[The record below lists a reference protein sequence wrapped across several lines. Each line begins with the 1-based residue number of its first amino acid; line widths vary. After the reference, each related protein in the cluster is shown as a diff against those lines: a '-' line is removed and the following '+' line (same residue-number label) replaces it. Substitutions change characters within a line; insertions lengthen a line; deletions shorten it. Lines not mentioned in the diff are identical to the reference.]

1 MTKPNKQRA
10 GLQKKVSSVFKGVS
24 IPGGKRPG
32 EHSHMYA
39 PDPNAVSP
47 NTMPD
52 DSRTLPV
59 SEDEKVP
66 QPELSANE
74 TSRQSTAAPA
84 PSISTDVKVS
94 QSPAVEKPSPSA
106 KSQSITV
113 PEITTAYSPTP
124 SKEPKTVR
132 SPAPEK
138 SDPVEKAADN
148 ARAKKPSGSATPVPA
163 VRRSAQSS
171 LMKRLAQSEEPED
184 TVVCSPSISAKP
196 RPVRSPAA
204 EQADPVGKSPGNVTA
219 KRIADP
225 APPASTNR
233 QASQSRKLRN
243 ARQPQA
249 PAGATARNR
258 HPLADS
264 FADSDDE
271 GGFLQQI
278 KDKLLP
284 AGEDGGSAKNKVMV
298 LLIPILAI
306 VMIFMFRQVLHKS
319 PGKAKGAGKNDKTAA
334 VEAESSEEIMWN
346 IPDPLPVVDRNPLK
360 LPEPEKPENP
370 DQSEAANARQGTTAG
385 NTQTTSLQIRDI
397 VYSEDKATALVGNQ
411 IVRAGSRINDVTI
424 VKINRDSVELE
435 RNGETWIQ
443 KMRD

>member
-124 SKEPKTVR
+124 SAEPKTVQ
-132 SPAPEK
+132 SPLPEK
-138 SDPVEKAADN
+138 SDPVERTADDET
-148 ARAKKPSGSATPVPA
+148 AKRVSASGTPVPA
-163 VRRSAQSS
+163 VRRSQRSS

-196 RPVRSPAA
+196 RSVRSPAA
-204 EQADPVGKSPGNVTA
+204 EQPDPVSKSPRAATA
-219 KRIADP
+219 KSIADP

-249 PAGATARNR
+249 PAGATARTR

-284 AGEDGGSAKNKVMV
+284 AGEDGRSSKDRVMV

-319 PGKAKGAGKNDKTAA
+319 PGKAKGAGEKDKAA
-334 VEAESSEEIMWN
+334 LVEAAPSEEIIWN
-346 IPDPLPVVDRNPLK
+346 IPEPLPVVDRNPLK
-360 LPEPEKPENP
+360 LPEPEEPENP
-370 DQSEAANARQGTTAG
+370 DKSEAANARQGTTAG

-411 IVRAGSRINDVTI
+411 IVRAGSRIDDVTI

-435 RNGETWIQ
+435 RNGETWVQ
-443 KMRD
+443 KVRD